1 MFPPQ
6 RRGPMHP
13 KHVMRLRLTTAACL
27 AVALFACARQAA
39 MPAAAATAA
48 TPAGAAV
55 VAAAVESTYR
65 AGIAAFNA
73 HELDTFVGQFAD
85 DVVMYT
91 PTGWLRGRAAVRA
104 RFDSTF
110 RQFPKVRM
118 EIDSLEVRA
127 VGPATATV
135 AFRWHVYPM
144 GAGPAFD
151 GVGSGVYVRR
161 ADAWVEVLEHETV
174 TRIAPELQRR

>member
-1 MFPPQ
+1 MQ
-6 RRGPMHP
+6 P
-13 KHVMRLRLTTAACL
+13 KHALRLPLPAAASL
-27 AVALFACARQAA
+27 AVALLLVACARQAA
-39 MPAAAATAA
+39 MPATSA
-48 TPAGAAV
+48 TPGSDPT

-91 PTGWLRGRAAVRA
+91 PTGWLRGGAAVRA

-161 ADAWVEVLEHETV
+161 ASRWVEVLEHETV
-174 TRIAPELQRR
+174 QRVDAPLPGSK